1 MYQYNNK
8 NPKTCSETHTT
19 KKYFIL
25 SWTALSLDLNNN
37 LIIFLLK

>member
-8 NPKTCSETHTT
+8 NPKTCFETHTT

-25 SWTALSLDLNNN
+25 SRTALSLDFNNK
-37 LIIFLLK
+37 I